1 MSKRIVLTV
10 VYDLFLIFMG
20 VFIGLLLNVQAPV
33 AQFDDYDMPPRL
45 IGTGCK
51 GASGP
56 LWADEEDEF
65 PYPCK
70 EIKVVPYYD

>member
-1 MSKRIVLTV
+1 MSKRVVLTI

-20 VFIGLLLNVQAPV
+20 VFIGLLLNLQQPV
-33 AQFDDYDMPPRL
+33 QFDDYDMAPRL
-45 IGTGCK
+45 IGLGCK
-51 GASGP
+51 GANGP

-70 EIKVVPYYD
+70 EIKTVAAYD